1 MARRGLLSWGL
12 FCAILVISV
21 ASTYAQDAD
30 DGEEAKQKK
39 IEETCEAALEEK
51 TVKTIDECK
60 TNIANNLNPDGT
72 PKGVNCGDGLIV
84 PIWRPYTKLT
94 GGDRFGR
101 GLLYIL
107 LMVYL
112 FIGVSIVSDRF
123 MESIEM
129 ITAQEKEVTVKDP
142 KSGKNQVIIVKVWNE
157 TVANLSLMA
166 LGSSAPEILLSV
178 VEIWAKGFEAGD
190 LGPGTIVGSAAFNLF
205 MIIGLCI
212 YVIPDDEVR
221 KIKHLRVFIV
231 TATWSVFAYI
241 WMYLILSP
249 ISHGKVEVWEGL
261 LTFIFFPLTV
271 WTAYV
276 ADRRLLCYKYMSK
289 TYKAGKHGM
298 IVQTEKSDI
307 ESRATEK
314 FKDFDDENTD
324 PALAEFERNRREYI
338 NAMKRI
344 RLENPDISM
353 ADLEARATEEVMN
366 KGPKSR
372 AYYRMQASRK
382 LAGKQDLAKQMKAKL
397 AEQAEADKA
406 AENEDKDVE
415 EEKKEDGVMRLL
427 FDPPHYTVMESV
439 GTFEVTIVREGGDLN
454 VPVQVDYKTED
465 GSACSPDDYTE
476 ATGTLTFGP
485 GVTEQKV
492 TLEVMDDDVFEEDEH
507 FYIRITN
514 PRRKDGIETPQMEV
528 EGQMVPSIQLGTPHV
543 ATIMILDDDHG
554 GLFQFENHEAEIV
567 ESVGVF
573 ELKVARMSGARG
585 KVAIPYTCEEGTAK
599 AGKDYEHQEGEL
611 VFPNEVNAK
620 TIEIPIMEEDS
631 YEKNV
636 IFYVTIG
643 APIQLA
649 ADGEGEGVNYAEI
662 DAKDPETLTEEEKIA
677 LLGRPVLGDVTKI
690 QIRIRESKEF
700 KSSVDRMLKR
710 GNASMMV
717 GASSWK
723 DQFLEAF
730 TVQAGDDDEEEEE
743 GGDEGEEGEEKMPTC
758 GDYIMHFLTL
768 FWKVIFATIPPAG
781 LGAGYPCFVISIAMI
796 GVCTA
801 VIGDVAGHL
810 GCFIYL
816 KDSVNAIAFVA
827 LGTSVPDTFAS
838 KTAAIQDE
846 TADASVGNVTGSNA
860 VNVFLG
866 VGIAWSMAA
875 IYHEAAGTKGGFS
888 VEPASLGFSVTVFCI
903 EAVVAI
909 TILMIR
915 RNPAIGGEL
924 GGPKAA
930 KTATSALFV
939 FLWVFY
945 VMIAALEAYGVI
957 VPGF

>member
-1 MARRGLLSWGL
+1 MAKLGLKWGLL
-12 FCAILVISV
+12 CAAFLLISL
-21 ASTYAQDAD
+21 STPYVLGQDD
-30 DGEEAKQKK
+30 DDDDDEEESPNTAICQGA
-39 IEETCEAALEEK
+39 IDEG
-51 TVKTIDECK
+51 TVKTMEECES
-60 TNIANNLNPDGT
+60 NIANDMNPDGT

-101 GLLYIL
+101 GLLYVL

-112 FIGVSIVSDRF
+112 FIGVAIVSDRF

-178 VEIWAKGFEAGD
+178 VEIWAKGFKAGD

-249 ISHGKVEVWEGL
+249 ISHGEVEVWEGL

-298 IVQTEKSDI
+298 IVQTEKGDI

-324 PALAEFERNRREYI
+324 PAVAEFERNRREYI

-344 RLENPDISM
+344 RLEDPDISM
-353 ADLEARATEEVMN
+353 AELEARATEEVMS

-382 LAGKQDLAKQMKAKL
+382 MAGKKDMDKALKEKL
-397 AEQAEADKA
+397 AAEAEA
-406 AENEDKDVE
+406 AKEQNEEKEEE

-427 FDPPHYTVMESV
+427 FDPPHYTVMECV

-454 VPVQVDYKTED
+454 LPVQVDYKTED
-465 GSACSPDDYTE
+465 GSACSPDDYGE

-528 EGQMVPSIQLGTPHV
+528 EGAMVPSIQLGTPHV

-554 GLFQFENHEAEIV
+554 GVFQFENHEAEIV

-573 ELKVARMSGARG
+573 ELTVARMSGARG
-585 KVAIPYTCEEGTAK
+585 KVAIPYTTEEGTAK

-611 VFPNEVNAK
+611 IYQNEENKK

-636 IFYVTIG
+636 VMYVVIG
-643 APIQLA
+643 EPKHLA
-649 ADGEGEGVNYAEI
+649 GPPGEGEGVNYAEI
-662 DAKDPETLTEEEKIA
+662 DAKDPEALTEEEKIA
-677 LLGRPVLGDVTKI
+677 LLGRPRLGDVTKI

-723 DQFLEAF
+723 DQFVDAF

-743 GGDEGEEGEEKMPTC
+743 GGEEGEEGEEKMPTC

-875 IYHEAAGTKGGFS
+875 IYWASQGEKFV
-888 VEPASLGFSVTVFCI
+888 VEPASLGFSVTIFCI
-903 EAVVAI
+903 EAIIAI
-909 TILMIR
+909 TALMIR

-930 KTATSALFV
+930 KTVTSALFV
-939 FLWVFY
+939 FLWIFY
-945 VMIAALEAYGVI
+945 VLIAALEAYKVI
-957 VPGF
+957 NPGF

>member
-1 MARRGLLSWGL
+1 MAQNEGATEDDDDDDDDEPLSDE
-12 FCAILVISV
+12 
-21 ASTYAQDAD
+21 DA
-30 DGEEAKQKK
+30 KNK
-39 IEETCEAALEEK
+39 ETCEAAIAEEAVPDMS
-51 TVKTIDECK
+51 TCL
-60 TNIANNLNPDGT
+60 ANLDQNLNADGT
-72 PKGVNCGDGLIV
+72 PKGVNCGDGLLI

-129 ITAQEKEVTVKDP
+129 ITAQEKEITVKDP

-205 MIIGLCI
+205 MIIGFCC
-212 YVIPDDEVR
+212 YVIPDGEVR

-249 ISHGKVEVWEGL
+249 ISFGKVEVWEGV

-314 FKDFDDENTD
+314 FKDFDEENAD
-324 PALAEFERNRREYI
+324 PAVAEFERNRREYI

-344 RLENPDISM
+344 RLENPDIAM
-353 ADLEARATEEVMN
+353 ADLEARATEEVMS

-382 LAGKQDLAKQMKAKL
+382 LAGKQDLNKQLKARL
-397 AEQAEADKA
+397 AEQAEAAK
-406 AENEDKDVE
+406 EEQVEGKEEE
-415 EEKKEDGVMRLL
+415 EEKKEDGVMRLM
-427 FDPPHYTVMESV
+427 FDPPHYTVMECV
-439 GTFEVTIVREGGDLN
+439 GTFEVTIIREGGDLN
-454 VPVQVDYKTED
+454 LPVQVDYKTED

-492 TLEVMDDDVFEEDEH
+492 TLEVLDDDVFEEDEH

-514 PRRKDGIETPQMEV
+514 PRRKDGIETPQMSV

-554 GLFQFENHEAEIV
+554 GVFQFENHEAEIV
-567 ESVGVF
+567 ESIGVY

-585 KVAIPYTCEEGTAK
+585 KVAIPYTTEEGTAK

-611 VFPNEVNAK
+611 IYNNEENA
-620 TIEIPIMEEDS
+620 
-631 YEKNV
+631 
-636 IFYVTIG
+636 
-643 APIQLA
+643 
-649 ADGEGEGVNYAEI
+649 
-662 DAKDPETLTEEEKIA
+662 
-677 LLGRPVLGDVTKI
+677 
-690 QIRIRESKEF
+690 
-700 KSSVDRMLKR
+700 
-710 GNASMMV
+710 
-717 GASSWK
+717 
-723 DQFLEAF
+723 
-730 TVQAGDDDEEEEE
+730 
-743 GGDEGEEGEEKMPTC
+743 
-758 GDYIMHFLTL
+758 
-768 FWKVIFATIPPAG
+768 
-781 LGAGYPCFVISIAMI
+781 
-796 GVCTA
+796 
-801 VIGDVAGHL
+801 
-810 GCFIYL
+810 
-816 KDSVNAIAFVA
+816 
-827 LGTSVPDTFAS
+827 
-838 KTAAIQDE
+838 
-846 TADASVGNVTGSNA
+846 
-860 VNVFLG
+860 
-866 VGIAWSMAA
+866 
-875 IYHEAAGTKGGFS
+875 
-888 VEPASLGFSVTVFCI
+888 
-903 EAVVAI
+903 
-909 TILMIR
+909 
-915 RNPAIGGEL
+915 
-924 GGPKAA
+924 
-930 KTATSALFV
+930 
-939 FLWVFY
+939 
-945 VMIAALEAYGVI
+945 
-957 VPGF
+957 